1 MDDVTT
7 PAAQPNPPEQ
17 PTPPEPEWPTEP
29 ESAQPAEPRQAEEL
43 TQWGARVGGAT
54 QPIAPMTPTPWD
66 DAPATPDSLSDAPT
80 LVTSAPYPMA
90 PAGPSAGF
98 ARRLRDLR
106 QAAGQRPRRP
116 RMGRR
121 AALISLAL
129 LIVLGLPALLGAVSA
144 IHDYTTLKSLGQS
157 GITSLLAVKGDLTG
171 KPSASL
177 SGGSSSA
184 SLSSLTGGSG
194 TTASLVKAIQMLLAA
209 PGPDV
214 ASPAYTY
221 LAQRQSGTFY
231 PLTVTVQPA
240 KGVPSEGDKPV
251 TFTTTLATNTYFA
264 LGGQPI
270 PTPTASV
277 TGSATGSATTPAA
290 TTAPSPTATSTAGTS
305 ASGKTSSAIP
315 DPAHIAKAE
324 QDLRAAQSDFQQMS
338 AQLEHPDVTLALVGM
353 LPVAGSDMRAAQTLA
368 QVGVDVSQA
377 GLALLEAATPLLTRL
392 HGASS
397 LLSGNDKLIT
407 SADITALQ
415 QGMTVAAARLTDAT
429 QRLKTVDVSALP
441 LSAHQKA
448 LFAEVEP
455 LLPQITALL
464 PQASGLIGVAGWL
477 LGVDQARHFLV
488 QTLDRGEMR
497 ATGGF
502 TGQYGVLTLN
512 DGKLAPFS
520 LQDVNCLDYLTG
532 CLSNGWIFG
541 RRPPAPY
548 NSWWPFGNWGL
559 RDSNLSA
566 DFPTNAQLVMNVYYH
581 ESGQK
586 VDGLIDV
593 SPIAIEDVL
602 RVTGPIQIPLYGE
615 TITADNLEA
624 KLHYYQQ
631 DPAAIAKEKKL
642 SAGDNSTSSRKRFT
656 QLVGQ
661 LLQERVKSLPVS
673 EMVPLAERM
682 LLDMRSKDLEV
693 YLTNPDAEKLLTQLH
708 VDGSVNTAPETDGFL
723 LVQSNVSVSKATS
736 FVKVTQQDNVT
747 LDNQGGAT
755 HHLTVTFSA
764 NYTYNQVYGYL
775 TYRDYLRFYVP
786 PQSKLLGGDGFDTG
800 KPLCWGPYASSPG
813 SSSSPPSATPTPTT
827 TPGPTAT
834 PGPTPT
840 PTPPPTPTTPAL
852 FGDVSACSANPYPH
866 GELVCP
872 AGHYQPGPQ
881 APNEFGSNGYLPWA
895 NDKLGVPPNTTSDL
909 ANRAMYAGYVV
920 VPDSCTAKVTL
931 SWYTPNV
938 APKG

>member
-1 MDDVTT
+1 MRDT
-7 PAAQPNPPEQ
+7 
-17 PTPPEPEWPTEP
+17 
-29 ESAQPAEPRQAEEL
+29 
-43 TQWGARVGGAT
+43 AT
-54 QPIAPMTPTPWD
+54 
-66 DAPATPDSLSDAPT
+66 DALSDEPT
-80 LVTSAPYPMA
+80 LVTSIPSSGA
-90 PAGPSAGF
+90 PANPSEAF
-98 ARRLRDLR
+98 AQQLRARR
-106 QAAGQRPRRP
+106 QAGGQQPRRR

-121 AALISLAL
+121 GALISLAL
-129 LIVLGLPALLGAVSA
+129 LVVLGIPALLGLLSA
-144 IHDYTTLKSLGQS
+144 IHDYTSLKSLGES

-171 KPSASL
+171 QSGSSI
-177 SGGSSSA
+177 SGGASSA

-194 TTASLVKAIQMLLAA
+194 TTASLLTAIRTLLAT
-209 PGPDV
+209 PGPDMT
-214 ASPAYTY
+214 SPAYTY
-221 LAQRQSGTFY
+221 LAQRQGGTFY

-240 KGVPSEGDKPV
+240 KGVAAEGDKPV
-251 TFTTTLATNTYFA
+251 TFKTTLATNTYFA
-264 LGGQPI
+264 LGGQPV

-277 TGSATGSATTPAA
+277 TGSATGSPSTTPPAA
-290 TTAPSPTATSTAGTS
+290 TTTVNPTATSGTAS
-305 ASGKTSSAIP
+305 SGKKSSMIP
-315 DPAHIAKAE
+315 DPARIAKAE
-324 QDLRAAQSDFQQMS
+324 QDLRTAQSDFEQLS
-338 AQLEHPDVTLALVGM
+338 AQLDHPDVTLALAGM
-353 LPVAGSDMRAAQTLA
+353 LPVAGDDMRAAQTLA
-368 QVGVDVSQA
+368 HVGIDVTQA
-377 GLALLEAATPLLTRL
+377 GLALLGAAAPLLTRL

-397 LLSGNDKLIT
+397 LLSGNQKLIT
-407 SADITALQ
+407 STDISALQ
-415 QGMTVAAARLTDAT
+415 QAMTVAAARISDAS
-429 QRLKTVDVSALP
+429 QRLTSVNVSALP

-448 LFAEVEP
+448 LFAEIEP
-455 LLPQITALL
+455 LLPQVNALL
-464 PQASGLIGVAGWL
+464 PQASALVGVAGWL
-477 LGVDQARHFLV
+477 LGVDQPRHFLV

-497 ATGGF
+497 STGGF
-502 TGQYGVLTLN
+502 TGQYGVLTLD

-566 DFPTNAQLVMNVYYH
+566 DFPTDAQLVTNVYYH
-581 ESGQK
+581 ESGQH

-661 LLQERVKSLPVS
+661 LLQERVKSLPMS
-673 EMVPLAERM
+673 EMASLAERM

-693 YLTNPDAEKLLTQLH
+693 YFAAPAAEKLLTQLH
-708 VDGSVNTAPETDGFL
+708 VDGAVSTTPATDGFL

-736 FVKVTQQDNVT
+736 FVKVTQQDNVS
-747 LDNQGGAT
+747 LDGSGGAT
-755 HHLTVTFSA
+755 HHLTVTFAA

-786 PQSKLLGGDGFDTG
+786 PQSRLLGADGFDSG
-800 KPLCWGPYASSPG
+800 KPLCWGPY
-813 SSSSPPSATPTPTT
+813 SSSAHPTSNSASATPTP
-827 TPGPTAT
+827 GAT

-840 PTPPPTPTTPAL
+840 PTPPPTPTTPAI
-852 FGDVSACSANPYPH
+852 FGAVGGCSANPYPK

-872 AGHYQPGPQ
+872 AGRYQPGPQ
-881 APNEFGSNGYLPWA
+881 APNQFGSDGYTPWA
-895 NDKLGVPPNTTSDL
+895 NDKLGGPTNTTSDL
-909 ANRAMYAGYVV
+909 PNRAMYAGYVV
-920 VPDSCTAKVTL
+920 VPDYCTAKVTL

-938 APKG
+938 AAKG